1 MAYIRKT
8 IDVYTIQ
15 GLYYGTW
22 EDETTETTRREAI
35 NRLLEYRENMPQYAH
50 RLIKHREKKEV

>member
-22 EDETTETTRREAI
+22 EDETTETNRRGRGLIMSEEI
-35 NRLLEYRENMPQYAH
+35 YLMWEN
-50 RLIKHREKKEV
+50 LK